1 MKSDSEDDDGRI
13 ETQMKRNPAFNRK
26 KKSTSRSEEVRVS
39 ELQKRGEEMNPGR
52 MKRYDRSVRDEGERR
67 GVRGDGG
74 GGGVA
79 AVSMSGYVIIV

>member
-1 MKSDSEDDDGRI
+1 
-13 ETQMKRNPAFNRK
+13 
-26 KKSTSRSEEVRVS
+26 
-39 ELQKRGEEMNPGR
+39 MNPGR
-52 MKRYDRSVRDEGERR
+52 MKRYDISVRDEGERR